1 MSQQQPESAPPES
14 TPHNDAVAETAP
26 PEPAPP
32 PSDAPEGAAAETGP
46 PLGNPMYR
54 GGYEHCEE
62 LVKRYELPERE
73 FGMVQKLLPTHI
85 CERCGYHSTYHLDGP
100 QYWFTAVEASE
111 YLRVDYLV
119 VLRLLADG
127 TLIGGQVPGAKQI
140 RFSRDELDQ
149 VLIKPGR
156 EAIKSTVDWL
166 DPVFAQFWDNELD
179 DKYDEEDV

>member
-1 MSQQQPESAPPES
+1 MSQQQPESAPPE
-14 TPHNDAVAETAP
+14 NRRAAETP
-26 PEPAPP
+26 PETAAPP
-32 PSDAPEGAAAETGP
+32 PSDAPEGAAAETSP

-62 LVKRYELPERE
+62 LVKRYDLPERE
-73 FGMVQKLLPTHI
+73 FGMIQKLLPTHI

-111 YLRVDYLV
+111 YLRIPYLAI
-119 VLRLLADG
+119 LRLLADG

-140 RFSRDELDQ
+140 RFSRDELDA
-149 VLIKPGR
+149 VLVKPGR

-179 DKYDEEDV
+179 DKYDEEDD

>member
-1 MSQQQPESAPPES
+1 MSQQPPESAPPE
-14 TPHNDAVAETAP
+14 NRRAAETP
-26 PEPAPP
+26 PETITPP
-32 PSDAPEGAAAETGP
+32 PSDAPEGAAAESSP

-62 LVKRYELPERE
+62 LVKRYDLPERE

-85 CERCGYHSTYHLDGP
+85 CERCGLHSTYHLDGP

-111 YLRVDYLV
+111 YLRIPYLAI
-119 VLRLLADG
+119 LRLLADG

-179 DKYDEEDV
+179 DRYDEEDD